1 MIKDSKF
8 MNKIIAGNWKMHKTI
23 EEASLFL
30 EALIPMIRGAKARVL
45 IAPPFTALSKC
56 CKIAAGSQIEIGA
69 QNMGDA
75 EEGAY
80 TGEISGRMLKEA
92 GASFVILGH
101 SERRTIF
108 GETDALINRKLHR
121 ALSDALTP
129 ILCIGET
136 DRQREEGESE
146 KVLKR
151 QLDGSLKGISDLK
164 KVIIAYEP
172 VWAIGT
178 GKSATPEMA
187 QEMHWTIRQHLG
199 QKLPILYG
207 GSVKPANIESL
218 LIQPDI
224 DGALIGGASLE
235 VEAFAKMVVR

>member
-1 MIKDSKF
+1 
-8 MNKIIAGNWKMHKTI
+8 MNKIIVGNWKMHKTI
-23 EEASLFL
+23 EESTLFL
-30 EALIPMIRGAKARVL
+30 KALIPLVSKAKAKVM
-45 IAPPFTALSKC
+45 IAPPFTSLSECSKAV
-56 CKIAAGSQIEIGA
+56 KGTNVLIGG

-108 GETDALINRKLHR
+108 GETDELINRKVLR
-121 ALSDALTP
+121 AQADGLIP

-136 DRQREEGESE
+136 QEQREKGHSLA
-146 KVLKR
+146 VLKK
-151 QLDGSLKGISDLK
+151 QLDGCLKGFSSGDL
-164 KVIIAYEP
+164 IIAYEP

-178 GKSATPEMA
+178 GKTATPEMA
-187 QEMHWTIRQHLG
+187 QEMHMAIRKHLG
-199 QKLPILYG
+199 QRLPILYG
-207 GSVKPANIESL
+207 GSVKPANIDSL

-224 DGALIGGASLE
+224 DGALIGGASLD
-235 VEAFAKMVVR
+235 VEPFAKMVVR

>member
-1 MIKDSKF
+1 

-23 EEASLFL
+23 EEATLFL
-30 EALIPMIRGAKARVL
+30 KALIPHISKARAQIM
-45 IAPPFTALSKC
+45 IAPPFTAIAEC
-56 CKIAAGSQIEIGA
+56 CKTVKGTKILIGG

-108 GETDALINRKLHR
+108 GETDELINRKVLR
-121 ALSDALTP
+121 ALSDGLTP

-136 DRQREEGESE
+136 QEQRQKGKSAA
-146 KVLKR
+146 VLKN
-151 QLDGSLKGISDLK
+151 QLDGCLRGFSSGNL
-164 KVIIAYEP
+164 IIAYEP
-172 VWAIGT
+172 IWAIGT
-178 GKSATPEMA
+178 GKTATPEMA
-187 QEMHWTIRQHLG
+187 QEMHGVIRQHLG
-199 QKLPILYG
+199 QRLPILYG